1 MPKILIRGGD
11 LLTMDP
17 ALGDIPRGSVLVDGD
32 RIAAVG
38 QVIDA
43 SGAGVVEA
51 GGMIVLPGFVDA
63 HLHTWQTGLRGVA
76 GDWSLADYFRHMHLN
91 LARQFTPE
99 DLYLANLAG
108 GWGHLDA
115 GVTSLFDWCHNN
127 PTPAHSDRAI
137 DGLAEAGIRAVFGHG
152 VARARE
158 AEGRAP
164 QPHPA
169 GEVRRLRLGRLHD
182 DDALVTL
189 GLAVRGPDATP
200 YEIAAKDIRLA
211 LDHGLVASAHVGGR
225 IAREAPDGIR
235 RLHAEGLLGPRFNAV
250 HANQLSDEELRLLAS
265 AGATVTACPEVE
277 MQMGHGDP
285 VCGRFAAA
293 GGAPSLGVD
302 IESNVGGEMFTPMRM
317 GLQFWRSA
325 ANGWLLRQGQAPE
338 RVVVRCRRALEWA
351 TIEGARALG
360 LDHRTGSL
368 APGKQADLILIRKA
382 DLNLFPVHDPAQ
394 AVVFQANPSNVDSV
408 MVAGGWRKRGGRLLA
423 GNVPATLERLMESG
437 RRIMKDAG
445 MGQDQLS

>member
-1 MPKILIRGGD
+1 MPRILIRGGD
-11 LLTMDP
+11 VITMDP
-17 ALGDIPRGSVLVDGD
+17 GLGDIPRGSVLVDGD

-38 QVIDA
+38 QVCDA
-43 SGAGVVEA
+43 SGAEVVEA

-76 GDWSLADYFRHMHLN
+76 GDWSLVDYSRHMHLN

-127 PTPAHSDRAI
+127 PTPEHSDRAI
-137 DGLAEAGIRAVFGHG
+137 DGLAESGVRAVFGHG
-152 VARARE
+152 TARHPKGEE
-158 AEGRAP
+158 APPAP
-164 QPHPA
+164 RPHPA
-169 GEVRRLRLGRLHD
+169 EEVRRLRLGRLHD
-182 DDALVTL
+182 DGALVTMA
-189 GLAVRGPDATP
+189 LAIRGPDATP
-200 YEIAAKDIRLA
+200 YEIAAQDVRLA

-225 IAREAPDGIR
+225 LIREAPDGVR
-235 RLHAEGLLGPRFNAV
+235 RLHTDGLLGPRFNAV
-250 HANQLSDEELRLLAS
+250 HANQLSDEELHLLAE

-302 IESNVGGEMFTPMRM
+302 IESNVSGEMFTPMRM
-317 GLQFWRSA
+317 ALQFWRSA
-325 ANGWLLRQGQAPE
+325 VNDWLLRQGQAPE
-338 RVVVRCRRALEWA
+338 RVAVRCRRALEWA
-351 TIEGARALG
+351 TIEGARAMGLG
-360 LDHRTGSL
+360 HRTGSL
-368 APGKQADLILIRKA
+368 APGKQADLILIRKG
-382 DLNLFPVHDPAQ
+382 DMNLFPVHDPVQ
-394 AVVFQANPSNVDSV
+394 AVVFRANPSNVESV

-445 MGQDQLS
+445 MG